1 MEILQGACLVAQSGG
16 PTAVINASLQGAVE
30 KALSSSAITRVFGGR
45 YGIQGIL
52 EGNLCDFDKENPRE
66 LALLSQTPAAA
77 LGSCRYRLEKEEDF
91 RHILEIFQRYDIRY
105 FFYNGGNDSMDTCN
119 KISQYLSEQ
128 NYPCRVI
135 GIPKTIDNDLV
146 GTDHC
151 PGYPSAAKYVATV
164 CSEMYQELQVYETE
178 SVLVVEIMGRN
189 AGWLAG
195 SSALAKQIGCGPD
208 LIYLP
213 EAPFSMEQFL
223 ADIRRVHGKSGKCLA
238 VVSEGIRDI
247 HGRLIVESADGLDS
261 FGHTQLGGLAQRLA
275 NAVKEK
281 LGIKKVR
288 GIEPSL
294 LQRCAGHCV
303 SERDVEEAFL
313 AGEAAVEA
321 ALRGETNK
329 MVGFSCERKAG
340 KYRCSTILIPLSD
353 VANAEKPVPREWI
366 NAEGNGVTS
375 EFMDYAAPLI
385 HGEPPQ
391 ICDCGLPRYA
401 HLRYIP
407 VE

>member
-16 PTAVINASLQGAVE
+16 PTAVINASLQGVIE
-30 KALSSSAITRVFGGR
+30 KALSSPAITRVLGGR

-52 EGNLCDFDKENPRE
+52 EGKICDMEKENPRE

-91 RHILEIFQRYDIRY
+91 QKILSIFRRYDIRY
-105 FFYNGGNDSMDTCN
+105 FFYNGGNDSMDTCC
-119 KISQYLSEQ
+119 KISHYLESQ

-135 GIPKTIDNDLV
+135 GIPKTIDNDLM

-151 PGYPSAAKYVATV
+151 PGYPSAAKYVATA
-164 CSEMYQELQVYETE
+164 CSEMYQELQVYEGE
-178 SVLVVEIMGRN
+178 SVLIVEIMGRN

-195 SSALAKQIGCGPD
+195 AAALAAQIGCGPD
-208 LIYLP
+208 LVYLP
-213 EAPFSMEQFL
+213 EAPFSMESFL
-223 ADIRRVHGKSGKCLA
+223 SDVRRVHAEKGKCMA
-238 VVSEGIRDI
+238 VVSEGIRDKDG
-247 HGRLIVESADGLDS
+247 HFIVESAEGLDS
-261 FGHTQLGGLAQRLA
+261 FGHIQLGGLALRLA
-275 NAVKEK
+275 SAVKTQ

-321 ALRGETNK
+321 ALTGETSK
-329 MVGFSCERKAG
+329 MVVFRCDRTGG
-340 KYRCSTILIPLSD
+340 KYQCAADLADLAG
-353 VANAEKPVPREWI
+353 VANAEKPVPRAWI
-366 NAEGNGVTS
+366 NAAGNGVTQD
-375 EFMDYAAPLI
+375 FLDYAAPLI

-391 ICDCGLPRYA
+391 LCAQGLPRYA

-407 VE
+407 AE

>member
-1 MEILQGACLVAQSGG
+1 MEMLRGACLVAQSGG
-16 PTAVINASLQGAVE
+16 PTAVINASLQGAIE
-30 KALSSSAITRVFGGR
+30 KAFSSPAITRVLGGR

-52 EGNLCDFDKENPRE
+52 EGKICDLDKENPRE

-77 LGSCRYRLEKEEDF
+77 LGSCRYRLETEKDF
-91 RHILEIFQRYDIRY
+91 QCILEIFQRYDIRY
-105 FFYNGGNDSMDTCN
+105 FFYNGGNDSMDTCY
-119 KISQYLSEQ
+119 KISEYLTKQ

-135 GIPKTIDNDLV
+135 GIPKTIDNDLM

-151 PGYPSAAKYVATV
+151 PGFPSAAKYVATV
-164 CSEMYQELQVYETE
+164 CSEMYQELQVYEGE

-195 SSALAKQIGCGPD
+195 AAALAGQIGCGPD

-223 ADIRRVHGKSGKCLA
+223 SDIRRIHAEKGKCMA
-238 VVSEGIRDI
+238 VVSEGIRDKE
-247 HGRLIVESADGLDS
+247 GRFIVESTDGSDS
-261 FGHTQLGGLAQRLA
+261 FGHIQLGGLAVRLA
-275 NAVKEK
+275 NAVKNQ

-303 SERDVEEAFL
+303 SERDMEEAFL

-321 ALRGETNK
+321 ALAGETSK
-329 MVGFSCERKAG
+329 MVVFCCDRENGNYHCFTDLA
-340 KYRCSTILIPLSD
+340 PLSG
-353 VANAEKPVPREWI
+353 VANAEKPVPRSWI
-366 NAEGNGVTS
+366 NTEGNGLTQ
-375 EFMDYAAPLI
+375 EFLDYAAPLI

-391 ICDCGLPRYA
+391 ICDRGLPRYA
-401 HLRYIP
+401 RLRYFS